1 MSRRTKVWSMSASA
15 VAILMLV
22 SACGS
27 GGGDANDSSSAPSDF
42 TVGAPVPLTGPTALT
57 GQQML
62 SGIKYAAQEFNDAGG
77 LDGAKVKVTEAD
89 TAGEPNRSATVATK
103 LVSQDGVDAI
113 VGGFGSTAD
122 LAMMQVLRARQPV
135 VVHAGSSSVKIE
147 AAVGGEDWYF
157 HVYPWDYYR
166 QEAAANF
173 LESLNPKPKTVAIA
187 YEDGLYGSDSNDSA
201 KEYFDGKFDIVVD
214 EPFKTGA
221 ADFSAILN
229 RVKAAKADA
238 MFVVGYGGDN
248 VKIVQQVKTLGIKL
262 PVTLV
267 LANGQTQSDYGDS
280 GEGLFTLDT
289 WSANEKV
296 EGLES
301 FIEGY
306 KKFAGEKTAPQSP
319 VVQGYTAMKVY
330 LDAVKKA
337 GSVDKAKVE
346 AALGEM
352 TFTTPYGAV
361 AFNKSKEGGTH
372 QLLTS
377 KNFVTVQYQG
387 TESPVVWP
395 KKVSSAEAVYSAR

>member
-1 MSRRTKVWSMSASA
+1 MSRRKKIWSMSASA

-27 GGGDANDSSSAPSDF
+27 GGGDTKGSSSGPADF

-77 LDGAKVKVTEAD
+77 LDGAKVKVLEAD
-89 TAGEPNRSATVATK
+89 TTGEPNRSATVATK

-122 LAMMQVLRARQPV
+122 LAMMQALRAKEPV

-147 AAVGGEDWYF
+147 KAVGAEDWYF

-166 QEAAANF
+166 QEAAATF

-187 YEDGLYGSDSNDSA
+187 YEDGLYGSDSNESA
-201 KEYFDGKFDIVVD
+201 KKYFGGKFDIVVD
-214 EPFKTGA
+214 EPFKTGS

-229 RVKAAKADA
+229 RVKAENADVL
-238 MFVVGYGGDN
+238 FVVGYGGDN
-248 VKIVQQVKTLGIKL
+248 VKIVQQVNTLGIKL
-262 PVTLV
+262 SATLV

-306 KKFAGEKTAPQSP
+306 KKFAGAETAQSP

-352 TFTTPYGAV
+352 TFTTPYGEV
-361 AFNKSKEGGTH
+361 DFNKSEEGGTH

-387 TESPVVWP
+387 TDSPVVWP
-395 KKVSSAEAVYSAR
+395 KEVASAESVYPAR